1 MERTISCAHSNVH
14 ATLYATRR
22 RVRFGARRHAPRER
36 AGVHSRKTLRAVL
49 GVGFAAAHCRLRAQ
63 RGTSKRPSC
72 LGFHTA
78 TRCGAALVVAWKGA
92 IVAYDV
98 WQVRQGDEPARPRT
112 AGSHYQERPGVQELG
127 EHRSGQPAVVAGC
140 ASLGRHVRAPVG
152 SPEAW
157 AELGPGQLVATDP
170 PQQLAPARAPAQGE
184 SPAHGTKFLL
194 FLAMRTTEADDYF

>member
-78 TRCGAALVVAWKGA
+78 TRCGAALVVACKGA

-98 WQVRQGDEPARPRT
+98 WQVRQGDETARTRT

-157 AELGPGQLVATDP
+157 AELGPGQLGATDP
-170 PQQLAPARAPAQGE
+170 PQQLALPLRRANRQHMAPSFCCFGDANDG
-184 SPAHGTKFLL
+184 S
-194 FLAMRTTEADDYF
+194 